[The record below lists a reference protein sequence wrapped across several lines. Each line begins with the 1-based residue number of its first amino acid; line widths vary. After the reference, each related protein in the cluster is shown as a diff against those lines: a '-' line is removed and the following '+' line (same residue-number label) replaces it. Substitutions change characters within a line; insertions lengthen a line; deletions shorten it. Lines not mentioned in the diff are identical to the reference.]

1 MHTLDIFF
9 LIGAAFF
16 VFVGIRRG
24 LVGEVF
30 RLAAIIAGF
39 LAAFLYYPDLAAVL
53 TISSPYL
60 STAVSFSIIYAAVFM
75 LVLGAGWIVRKIVH
89 LTPLGWIDYLSG
101 GIIGFMKTAIIFWIV
116 CLSFATFP
124 VTVKK
129 YHLKRSLVY
138 KAYTTLPATVKID
151 RMVAMRNSLRKTSD
165 HTIPKTIMNSR
176 KNIEQLK
183 HKVDSAK
190 KAEDKRR

>member
-24 LVGEVF
+24 LVGEIF

-39 LAAFLYYPDLAAVL
+39 FAGFLYYPDLAAVL
-53 TISSPYL
+53 NIASPYL
-60 STAVSFSIIYAAVFM
+60 STAVSFSIIYIAVFM

-89 LTPLGWIDYLSG
+89 LTPLGWFDYLFG
-101 GIIGFMKTAIIFWIV
+101 GIIGLAKTAIIFWII

-124 VTVKK
+124 ASMKK
-129 YHLKRSLVY
+129 FHFKHSLVY
-138 KAYTTLPATVKID
+138 KAYTALPAMMKID
-151 RMVAMRNSLRKTSD
+151 RMIEVRNSLRKTSD
-165 HTIPKTIMNSR
+165 RSVPKTITNTR
-176 KNIEQLK
+176 KGIEQLK

-190 KAEDKRR
+190 KVERRKR